1 MEKIEYLTCI
11 IFLPYF
17 SVPKHVRLN
26 LTHYLII
33 EINSKRE
40 LQNIAIN
47 NSADIDYKDVMMIC
61 RKCTEES
68 FFFLTI
74 DTTLP
79 ASDAL
84 GFRKHFLRSYKTDS
98 S

>member
-1 MEKIEYLTCI
+1 MY
-11 IFLPYF
+11 YF

-33 EINSKRE
+33 EINSNRE

-68 FFFLTI
+68 FSFLTI

-79 ASDAL
+79 ASDTL